1 MSKSMD
7 GIGLIRRQRLRA
19 MYEAIRDKEVNQG
32 NQVLS
37 QAGFAA
43 RIVPEIAASDMSKFL
58 SGDKRLSDKMC
69 RRIVESFP
77 EYEYRVAWLM
87 GDDDIPTE
95 QAVQD
100 VKNFHSYI
108 DRMTDESHV
117 VCTKRNL
124 LQIIRTKAL
133 HDKDITIKAT
143 SEHEDFSDFQVSI
156 GNEEPFTIP
165 ATDFAQLAFDI
176 EHYAIFRLK
185 EYKNRGYI

>member
-1 MSKSMD
+1 MGKVRSKISVLRQER
-7 GIGLIRRQRLRA
+7 LIQ
-19 MYEAIRDKEVNQG
+19 MYRDIQAKTG
-32 NQVLS
+32 LS
-37 QAGFAA
+37 QAKFAD
-43 RIVPEIAASDMSKFL
+43 RVDNLAASDFSKL
-58 SGDKRLSDKMC
+58 MTGAKDLTDKMC
-69 RRIVESFP
+69 RRIVEAFP
-77 EYEYRVAWLM
+77 EYDYQVAWLM
-87 GDDDIPTE
+87 GDTDIPTE
-95 QAVQD
+95 HEVQE
-100 VKNFHSYI
+100 VQNFYLYV

-117 VCTKRNL
+117 ACTKRNL

-185 EYKNRGYI
+185 EYKNRGCI